1 MCFRVNNNL
10 KIWRRFDQNWVK
22 TKRPL
27 IWETH
32 QKWSTLHIFWITMGH
47 VICYFWRIVNWSSIF
62 GWVEIT
68 LGLLNFRC
76 WNILRLFMFVLDVF
90 WIEDDPAH
98 DGNSNIV
105 FSSMQKNFYFVKIH
119 QKSKENDRKS
129 STYHS
134 SSGSCSIFPA
144 DRAPNSFMDNLYM
157 AFDLFEFTNCFCLFL
172 DTLFFLM
179 LVCMQRLYIFVNKVI
194 LMEKTYSSGYNCE
207 NESALL

>member
-1 MCFRVNNNL
+1 M
-10 KIWRRFDQNWVK
+10 
-22 TKRPL
+22 
-27 IWETH
+27 
-32 QKWSTLHIFWITMGH
+32 
-47 VICYFWRIVNWSSIF
+47 ICYFWRIVNWFSIF

-98 DGNSNIV
+98 DENSNIV

-119 QKSKENDRKS
+119 QKVRKTGRP

-144 DRAPNSFMDNLYM
+144 DRATNSFMDNSNM
-157 AFDLFEFTNCFCLFL
+157 AFDPFESVNFCLFL
-172 DTLFFLM
+172 DTLFFPM
-179 LVCMQRLYIFVNKVI
+179 LVCMQRLYIFDSKVI
-194 LMEKTYSSGYNCE
+194 WMKKVKKNLLFWVQLRERISPLVSSN
-207 NESALL
+207 S